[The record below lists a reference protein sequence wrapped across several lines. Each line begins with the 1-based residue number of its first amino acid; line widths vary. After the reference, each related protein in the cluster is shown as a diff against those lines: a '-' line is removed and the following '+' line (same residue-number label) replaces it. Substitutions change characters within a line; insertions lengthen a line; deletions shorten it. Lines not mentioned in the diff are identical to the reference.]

1 MGRARQGSIF
11 IPQGAQGTQGV
22 QGDTGS
28 QGPQGHQGYQ
38 GNQGVRG
45 YQGYQG
51 ETGETGPQ
59 GVRGYQGHQ
68 GNQGEVG
75 ETGPQGDQGIQGATG
90 ATGATGDQGLQGH
103 QGLKGDKG
111 DTGSQG
117 PRGYQ
122 GYQGHQGNQGESGD
136 PPSDNSI
143 SYAKVG
149 TDLKGRSTDNDGSW
163 DFNANGILDAAFSSG
178 TTSVSFS
185 NLRQNKV
192 LKVKLVI
199 TNSAEFTLPSYCTI
213 LEGSVEASGKN
224 GTYYLYFDCWEDS
237 SGNEEVLVSI
247 TKSA

>member
-22 QGDTGS
+22 QGATGS
-28 QGPQGHQGYQ
+28 QGPQGNQGYQ
-38 GNQGVRG
+38 GIQGVRG

-59 GVRGYQGHQ
+59 GVRGYQGFQ

-75 ETGPQGDQGIQGATG
+75 ETGPKGDQGVQGATG
-90 ATGATGDQGLQGH
+90 ATGNQGPQGH

-122 GYQGHQGNQGESGD
+122 GHQGNQGYQGESGD

-199 TNSAEFTLPSYCTI
+199 TNSAEFTLPSYCTV
-213 LEGSVEASGKN
+213 LEGSAEASGTN
-224 GTYYLYFDCWEDS
+224 GTYYLYFDCWEDA
-237 SGNEEVLVSI
+237 SGSEEVLVTI